1 MRRVFLAIVLL
12 AFGVNA
18 MAQQV
23 ETVSAITPSGT
34 VTQVTKKPLF
44 HVSEALAP
52 YVNNFLKSLKADNW
66 KLNHF
71 ILTDFVVIFSHE
83 IDFDMSGSGPKSSGA
98 AGIALGMKKDDLVYV
113 VINTEVWLDASD
125 FVKQDLINHELMHDM
140 FNVMH
145 TDLEK
150 EDKLMHPT
158 SYPKDWG
165 ETMVRLV
172 DAISD
177 LNLAYEQ

>member
-34 VTQVTKKPLF
+34 VTQVTKKPMF

-52 YVNNFLKSLKADNW
+52 YVNNFLKALKADNW

-83 IDFDMSGSGPKSSGA
+83 AEIELDA
-98 AGIALGMKKDDLVYV
+98 AGIALGMDDDKLVYV
-113 VINTEVWLDASD
+113 VIDTATWLAAEDY
-125 FVKQDLINHELMHDM
+125 VKQDLINHELMHDM

-150 EDKLMHPT
+150 EDKLMHQT